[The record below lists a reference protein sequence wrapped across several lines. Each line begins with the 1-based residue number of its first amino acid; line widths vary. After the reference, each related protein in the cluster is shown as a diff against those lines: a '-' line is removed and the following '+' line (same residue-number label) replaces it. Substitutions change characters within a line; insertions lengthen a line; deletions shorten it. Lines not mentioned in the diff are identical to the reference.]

1 MGSFKHPRAFQPLD
15 LEIID
20 RVYEAAWAALEASD
34 PFRDRAQDGE
44 RGETLRK
51 LVMDS
56 TEPGRVDFD
65 ILCGRVLA
73 NMPENGLC
81 SFGRSRTRR
90 PVEDKPPG
98 AGCSIPRGELRGA
111 AVLSASPEP
120 VKSNK

>member
-44 RGETLRK
+44 RRETLRK

-56 TEPGRVDFD
+56 IETGRVDFD
-65 ILCGRVLA
+65 ILCDRVLLA
-73 NMPENGLC
+73 NMPNWIV
-81 SFGRSRTRR
+81 FIRPRSAQDAR
-90 PVEDKPPG
+90 
-98 AGCSIPRGELRGA
+98 
-111 AVLSASPEP
+111 
-120 VKSNK
+120 